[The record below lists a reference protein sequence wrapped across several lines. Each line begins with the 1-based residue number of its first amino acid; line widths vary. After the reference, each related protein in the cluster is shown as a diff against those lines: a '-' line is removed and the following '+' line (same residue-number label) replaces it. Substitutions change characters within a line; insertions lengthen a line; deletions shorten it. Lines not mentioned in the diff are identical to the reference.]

1 MAQLQKTLISQNNF
15 TKSYKTML
23 SKSDL
28 DLLGTVSYILTNNLV
43 GRSKISNNMKLIT
56 YFYFTWPE
64 NSRHLFNQQNGKT
77 IMVINPKVGCIL
89 LWKFW

>member
-56 YFYFTWPE
+56 YFYFT
-64 NSRHLFNQQNGKT
+64 
-77 IMVINPKVGCIL
+77 
-89 LWKFW
+89 